1 MRSQVRVSYHF
12 VTLFGA
18 TGQRIGEGW
27 KERGGF
33 NGFSD
38 HVLEVCA
45 GFPHVEINPQ
55 VWKSCI
61 PKTSATGHLFLKA
74 AQNLEAA
81 GELSHEPVIEFDGH
95 SIVEEL
101 AWRLRCAFFRDAID
115 IGRLSNLYP
124 IGEAL
129 GIPQAAIT
137 EQLDNGAAFAALEA
151 DAGLKELHRLEG
163 SPTYLLNNGRQKLYG
178 NVGYRI
184 IEANIAELL
193 ERPESQASWC

>member
-81 GELSHEPVIEFDGH
+81 GELSPEPVIEFDGH

-101 AWRLRCAFFRDAID
+101 A
-115 IGRLSNLYP
+115 
-124 IGEAL
+124 
-129 GIPQAAIT
+129 
-137 EQLDNGAAFAALEA
+137 
-151 DAGLKELHRLEG
+151 
-163 SPTYLLNNGRQKLYG
+163 
-178 NVGYRI
+178 
-184 IEANIAELL
+184 
-193 ERPESQASWC
+193 